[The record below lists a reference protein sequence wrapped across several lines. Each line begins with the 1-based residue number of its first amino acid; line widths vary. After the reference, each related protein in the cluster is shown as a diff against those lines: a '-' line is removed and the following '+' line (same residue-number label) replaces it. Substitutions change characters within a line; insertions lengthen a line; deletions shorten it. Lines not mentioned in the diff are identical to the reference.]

1 MDEGFEV
8 LSALLDREPVDVA
21 QLERSLEDPRGRR
34 ALVDF
39 VRLRQATEADDAR
52 PRTEFY
58 GRVRRERGSR
68 WHIISRRISVPVAAA
83 ALLAVLGGFLLSSV
97 VFWGES
103 RSARP
108 PEATRVIRFEPG
120 VDWQP

>member
-21 QLERSLEDPRGRR
+21 QLGRSLEDPRGRR

-39 VRLRQATEADDAR
+39 VRLRQATDADDAR
-52 PRTEFY
+52 PRAEFY
-58 GRVRRERGSR
+58 ARVHRERGSR
-68 WHIISRRISVPVAAA
+68 WRIISQRISMPVAAA
-83 ALLAVLGGFLLSSV
+83 ALLAVVGGFLLSSA

-103 RSARP
+103 GSARP
-108 PEATRVIRFEPG
+108 PEATRVLRFEPG